1 MLPIVRIEIYKGF
14 DAGYRKKIL
23 DGVHQALVDSFKI
36 PDSDR
41 NQLIYEIDDEN
52 FERSANKSRM
62 FTIIEITAFKGR
74 SREAK
79 RMLYQKIVEN
89 LKTSIGI
96 ESKDILITINE
107 PELVN
112 WGVQG
117 GKCADETDLGFNV
130 NI

>member
-1 MLPIVRIEIYKGF
+1 MPIVRIEMYKGF
-14 DAGYRKKIL
+14 DAGHKRKIL
-23 DGVHQALVDSFKI
+23 DGVHQALVESFQI

-41 NQLIYEIDDEN
+41 NQLVYEFDDDN
-52 FERSANKSRM
+52 FERSINKSRS

-89 LKTSIGI
+89 LKASPGI
-96 ESKDILITINE
+96 EPKDVLMTINE

-112 WGVQG
+112 WGIQG
-117 GKCADETDLGFNV
+117 GKCADETDIGFNV
-130 NI
+130 VV

>member
-1 MLPIVRIEIYKGF
+1 MPIVRIEIYKGF
-14 DAGYRKKIL
+14 EAGYRKKIL

-36 PDSDR
+36 PDADR
-41 NQLIYEIDDEN
+41 NQLLYEFEDDR
-52 FERSANKSRM
+52 FERNANKSRS

-79 RMLYQKIVEN
+79 RMLYRKIVEN
-89 LKTSIGI
+89 LKTSPGI
-96 ESKDILITINE
+96 EREDILITINE

-117 GKCADETDLGFNV
+117 GICADETDLGFNINV
-130 NI
+130 

>member
-1 MLPIVRIEIYKGF
+1 MPIVRIEIYKGF
-14 DAGYRKKIL
+14 DSGYRKKIL
-23 DGVHQALVDSFKI
+23 DSVHQALIDSFKI

-41 NQLIYEIDDEN
+41 NQLIYEFDDDN
-52 FERSANKSRM
+52 FERSANKSRT

-79 RMLYQKIVEN
+79 RMLYRKIVEN
-89 LKTSIGI
+89 LKTSPVI
-96 ESKDILITINE
+96 EPKDILITINE

-112 WGVQG
+112 WGIHG
-117 GKCADETDLGFNV
+117 GKCADETDIGFNV

>member
-1 MLPIVRIEIYKGF
+1 MPIVRLEIYKGF
-14 DAGYRKKIL
+14 DSVYKKKL
-23 DGVHQALVDSFKI
+23 FDGVHRALVDSFKI

-41 NQLIYEIDDEN
+41 NQLIYEVDEEN

-62 FTIIEITAFKGR
+62 FTIVEITAFKGR

-89 LKTSIGI
+89 LVTSLGI
-96 ESKDILITINE
+96 EAKDILITINE
-107 PELVN
+107 PELMN
-112 WGVQG
+112 WGING
-117 GKCADETDLGFNV
+117 GKCADETDIGFSV

>member
-1 MLPIVRIEIYKGF
+1 MYKGF
-14 DAGYRKKIL
+14 NAEYQKKIL

-41 NQLIYEIDDEN
+41 NQLMYEFDDSH
-52 FERSANKSRM
+52 FERSSNRSRS
-62 FTIIEITAFKGR
+62 FIVIEITAFKGR

-89 LKTSIGI
+89 LKSSPGI
-96 ESKDILITINE
+96 EPGDVLITMIE

-112 WGVQG
+112 WGIHG
-117 GKCADETDLGFNV
+117 GICADETNIGFNIRV
-130 NI
+130 

>member
-1 MLPIVRIEIYKGF
+1 MLPVVRIEIYKGF

-41 NQLIYEIDDEN
+41 NQLIYEFDDDSL
-52 FERSANKSRM
+52 ERSANKSRS

-79 RMLYQKIVEN
+79 RMLYRKIVEN
-89 LKTSIGI
+89 LKTSPGI
-96 ESKDILITINE
+96 EPKDILITITE

-112 WGVQG
+112 WGIHG
-117 GKCADETDLGFNV
+117 GKCADETDLGFDV

>member
-14 DAGYRKKIL
+14 DSGYRKKIL
-23 DGVHQALVDSFKI
+23 DSVHQALIDSFKI

-41 NQLIYEIDDEN
+41 NQLIYEFDDDN
-52 FERSANKSRM
+52 FERSANKSRA
-62 FTIIEITAFKGR
+62 FTIIEITVFKGR

-79 RMLYQKIVEN
+79 RMLYRKIVEN
-89 LKTSIGI
+89 LKTSPVI
-96 ESKDILITINE
+96 EPKDILITINE

-112 WGVQG
+112 WGIHG
-117 GKCADETDLGFNV
+117 GNCVDETDIGFNV

>member
-1 MLPIVRIEIYKGF
+1 LLPIARIEIYKGF
-14 DAGYRKKIL
+14 DAGYRKKLL
-23 DGVHQALVDSFKI
+23 DGVHKALVDSFKI

-62 FTIIEITAFKGR
+62 FTIVEITAFKGR

-89 LKTSIGI
+89 LKTSPGI
-96 ESKDILITINE
+96 EPKDILITINE
-107 PELVN
+107 SALVN

-117 GKCADETDLGFNV
+117 GICADETDLGFNINV
-130 NI
+130 

>member
-1 MLPIVRIEIYKGF
+1 LPVVRIEIYKGF
-14 DAGYRKKIL
+14 DAGHKRKIL

-41 NQLIYEIDDEN
+41 NQLVYEFDDDH
-52 FERSANKSRM
+52 FERSKNKSRS

-89 LKTSIGI
+89 LKSSSGI
-96 ESKDILITINE
+96 EPNDIVITINE

-112 WGVQG
+112 WGIQG
-117 GKCADETDLGFNV
+117 GKCADETDIGFNV
-130 NI
+130 DV

>member
-1 MLPIVRIEIYKGF
+1 MPIVRIEIYKGF
-14 DAGYRKKIL
+14 DSGYRKKIL
-23 DGVHQALVDSFKI
+23 DSVHQALIDSFKI

-41 NQLIYEIDDEN
+41 NQLIYEFDDDN
-52 FERSANKSRM
+52 FERSANKSRA

-89 LKTSIGI
+89 LKSSPGI
-96 ESKDILITINE
+96 EPNDIVITINE

-112 WGVQG
+112 WGIQG
-117 GKCADETDLGFNV
+117 GKCADETDIGFNV
-130 NI
+130 DV

>member
-1 MLPIVRIEIYKGF
+1 MPIVKIEIYKGF

-41 NQLIYEIDDEN
+41 NQLIYEFDDDR
-52 FERSANKSRM
+52 FERNANKSRA

-79 RMLYQKIVEN
+79 RMLYRKIAEN
-89 LKTSIGI
+89 LKVLPGI
-96 ESKDILITINE
+96 EPEDILITINE

-112 WGVQG
+112 WGIHG
-117 GKCADETDLGFNV
+117 GKCADETDIGFSV
-130 NI
+130 DI

>member
-1 MLPIVRIEIYKGF
+1 MPIVKIEIYKGF

-41 NQLIYEIDDEN
+41 NQLIYEFDDDR
-52 FERSANKSRM
+52 FERNANKSRA

-79 RMLYQKIVEN
+79 RMLYRKIVEN
-89 LKTSIGI
+89 LKAMPGI
-96 ESKDILITINE
+96 EPEDILITINE

-112 WGVQG
+112 WGIHG
-117 GKCADETDLGFNV
+117 GKCADETDIGFNV
-130 NI
+130 DI